1 MPEKDWT
8 EIEVAYAAWLRM
20 ARETL
25 GSGAAVIRAVQQRLT
40 PADLLTV
47 HEDWASGYSSSDWRS
62 ARYAQ
67 WEKGRRSVPS
77 QPAIRSALIAT
88 VTESVQQIP
97 VESED
102 FGGFGD
108 LVDALED
115 ERRRARATAGQN
127 DDAQ

>member
-40 PADLLTV
+40 PADLFTV

-62 ARYAQ
+62 ARYKQ

-77 QPAIRSALIAT
+77 QPAIRAALIAT
-88 VTESVQQIP
+88 ITESVQQIP

-127 DDAQ
+127 DDTQ